1 MKRNNIFKSAG
12 TLLVAGLFATTFA
25 ACDGDT
31 NSQNGS
37 TYEGAEE
44 VVEAEETRINQPTV
58 EYENG
63 DYNVDQE
70 YAYEDRELVRNRIRQ
85 DIDRADRS
93 LEQINSDMERNGEN
107 AEAQTRQEWEETK
120 QKIQRERDRL
130 SQRLEE
136 VENSTEQNWE
146 RVRNDVNTTLR
157 DWEREWENM
166 RTKDV
171 DVDVNVRDE
180 QNDQ

>member
-12 TLLVAGLFATTFA
+12 TLLVAGIFATTFA

-31 NSQNGS
+31 NRQKGS

-44 VVEAEETRINQPTV
+44 IVEAEETRINQPTV

-63 DYNVDQE
+63 DYNIDQE
-70 YAYEDRELVRNRIRQ
+70 YAYEDRELVRNRLRQ

-93 LEQINSDMERNGEN
+93 LEQIEADMERGGEN
-107 AEAQTRQEWEETK
+107 VEAQTRQEWEESK
-120 QKIQRERDRL
+120 QAIQRERDRL
-130 SQRLEE
+130 SQRLDE

-157 DWEREWENM
+157 DWEREWDNL
-166 RTKDV
+166 RNKDV

-180 QNDQ
+180 GTDQ